1 MKITKT
7 LASVLLLASIIFVG
21 CKKDPVTPQ
30 NEEEL
35 ITTMI
40 LSLQKQGSSTVQN
53 FTFNDPDGIGGI
65 SATIDSII
73 IEKAAIYSAK
83 ITLLNSQSTPV
94 DSISNE
100 VLEEG
105 TDHQF
110 FYLSTPSNVL
120 SGFTYDGEND
130 TNGNPIG
137 LDFSFATWNAG
148 GSGNLKITLR
158 HQPDKNAAG
167 VSSGDIANAN
177 GETDIEVEFPVR
189 LY

>member
-1 MKITKT
+1 MKTTKI
-7 LASVLLLASIIFVG
+7 LASVLILATLFFAG
-21 CKKDPVTPQ
+21 CKKDPITPP

-35 ITTMI
+35 ITTVI
-40 LSLQKQGSSTVQN
+40 LSLQKQGSLSVQN
-53 FTFNDPDGIGGI
+53 FVFNDPDGTGGI

-120 SGFTYDGEND
+120 SSFTYDGEND

-137 LDFSFATWNAG
+137 LDFSLATWNAG

-158 HQPDKNAAG
+158 HQPDKNATG
-167 VSSGDIANAN
+167 VSSGDITNAN
-177 GETDIEVEFPVR
+177 GETDIEVTFPVI

>member
-1 MKITKT
+1 MKTTKI
-7 LASVLLLASIIFVG
+7 LASVLILATLFFAG
-21 CKKDPVTPQ
+21 CKKDPVTPP

-40 LSLQKQGSSTVQN
+40 LSLQKQGSPSVQN
-53 FTFNDPDGIGGI
+53 FVFNDPDGTGGI

-73 IEKAAIYSAK
+73 IEKAAVYSAK

-120 SGFTYDGEND
+120 SSFTYDGEND

-158 HQPDKNAAG
+158 HQPDKNAVG

>member
-1 MKITKT
+1 MT
-7 LASVLLLASIIFVG
+7 L
-21 CKKDPVTPQ
+21 T
-30 NEEEL
+30 EL
-35 ITTMI
+35 VEFLQQLTVS
-40 LSLQKQGSSTVQN
+40 LSRKPL
-53 FTFNDPDGIGGI
+53 FT
-65 SATIDSII
+65 
-73 IEKAAIYSAK
+73 
-83 ITLLNSQSTPV
+83 LR
-94 DSISNE
+94 
-100 VLEEG
+100 
-105 TDHQF
+105 
-110 FYLSTPSNVL
+110 L

-137 LDFSFATWNAG
+137 LDYSFATWNAG